1 MFLPPC
7 YAALSVLYDG
17 SISFQRW
24 SLLLLLDG
32 FLLCHLARLA
42 LAPTSALFLVLC
54 LALSGLAAAALLGT
68 ALGYNVLHAAL
79 CCALLA
85 LTLSVRMCGRP
96 TGSSAAPA
104 HSPVVSPWL
113 ALFYLFLSALFAQ
126 SSVLR
131 LLSCD
136 SSAGLMLPWLDLAL
150 SGCLAGLGAAVYCD
164 GLSARSPAAAPP
176 EGSEAAQPLLDAEV
190 TRVERLKE
198 AEEGGGGCGLPPPP
212 PSLHDASSALSICT
226 FSWLDALFT
235 AGFSRQL
242 NLSDLEGLPQQDGS
256 ALASAALQ
264 AALEAR
270 PSSLARALLQCYGR
284 AWVLVG
290 ALQVGCVLT
299 ALAAPLALK
308 GLLEYLQGGSS
319 SAPGPLTGLAWTAAL
334 AAVQGASAL
343 CTTQLNYW
351 VTRLQL
357 RVRAGLVSALQRR
370 VLTAP
375 LQVRRGLSSGTI
387 TNLVSVDVDRVLNLI
402 PSFHQFWTLPL
413 QVIVVVV
420 ELQAQVSYAALG
432 GVGVLCVMVPINICV
447 ARWLGSLTAV
457 MMKARDARVL
467 ATGEVLTGIRAV
479 KLSGWEIPLLRRI
492 AGHRA
497 AEFAA
502 LTARK
507 YLDAVCV
514 WCWASTPLLMALTT
528 FALTLLL
535 PGEKA
540 IFTPAKVWASLAM
553 LNLLIFPLNAFPW
566 VLSGLLEARVSL
578 QRLDDFLL
586 GAGVGADKG
595 AKLHTGST
603 AALPPLSSLSLFPA
617 APAAAEGGSGAGEGS
632 VLLYAHGDFV
642 HAQAGQSEDAVE
654 EGVEGAASATP
665 AAFVLRL
672 GGEGVSVARG
682 ECVCVC
688 GAMASGKTSLLLALL
703 GELCSDSAAPTP
715 GHTRLSRACTLAYAP
730 QTPWIRDGTLQD
742 NICFG
747 EAEDEGR
754 LERVLTATGLQEEA
768 RERGLSTQVTETML
782 SGGQRARLGLARA
795 LYNRS
800 TLLLLDSVTSAL
812 DAKVAAAVWPAV
824 VAFCRLEARAC
835 VAVVN
840 DARFLS
846 GADKVLVLSAVGGL
860 AYSGPPGAMPADIFA
875 ASGLNHGGAGTATA
889 AAVAGAGEG
898 QPQPQPPASALT
910 MEATPGKA
918 GAAAQGADAP
928 EAAEEE
934 FREKGFVKGNVL
946 MDYASSIGWGL
957 AGTVLVSALTMQ
969 ATRNGADAWLSVWS
983 SSTVENLA
991 SDPLSALSRY
1001 LVARQ
1006 WGIGDFLL
1014 VYAAL
1019 AGANFLL
1026 TALRAWSFARAGLG
1040 AAAAL
1045 HTRLLVGIV
1054 GTAQLF
1060 HDATPSGRLLN
1071 RLSGDV
1077 FAIDDSLP
1085 FSLNI
1090 FLAQAVG
1097 LLGTV
1102 VILGVSTYGLF
1113 LLLLPILC
1121 FSFLRL
1127 QTRYRATSRELK
1139 RLDAVTRSPLLTQF
1153 SDLRKGEAILLAA
1166 SLNRAHAASP
1176 VEREKALGLQLL
1188 DQSQRTTFASG
1199 MAGQWLGLRLQMLG
1213 ILVLSILCAFCFLLR
1228 LFSLAS
1234 AAALYDDGC
1243 PLPMPSAPCA
1253 PPLPPSASAN
1263 LGSASVAGLILS
1275 LSLPVV
1281 YQLQGLLG
1289 AFVDTEKEF
1298 ISCERALEFAAL
1310 PPEDAASVPA
1320 MALALQGMQETTP
1333 DASSSPPP
1341 PRSTPW
1347 RPPHHGLT
1355 LQAVSVTYPGAPT
1368 PALTLTLTLAPGT
1381 RLGIVGRTGSGKSTL
1396 LSLLWRLVP
1405 FEGRALLGDTDLTSL
1420 PLATLRSSLC
1430 IVPQEPLLL
1439 GGTLR
1444 FNLDPWG
1451 GSSSDAELEAAIE
1464 KCGLRASL
1472 QQQLGPAAAA
1482 APHAPT
1488 SAAALPP
1495 SLLDLPIEEGGKN
1508 LSLGQ
1513 QQLVCLSRAMLRS
1526 PPLLALDEATAS
1538 VDAPTHALLQ
1548 AALRD
1553 GFPRTTVI
1561 LVAHKLDSVLGC
1573 DQVLVLSQGKA
1584 VEMGPPQE
1592 LLASGGAFAA
1602 LVAESKKALGTQ

>member
-7 YAALSVLYDG
+7 YAALSVLYNG
-17 SISFQRW
+17 SVSFQRW

-32 FLLCHLARLA
+32 FLLYHLARLA
-42 LAPTSALFLVLC
+42 LAPTSALFLALC
-54 LALSGLAAAALLGT
+54 LALSGLAAAALYVT

-79 CCALLA
+79 CFALLA
-85 LTLSVRMCGRP
+85 LTLAVRMCGRP
-96 TGSSAAPA
+96 VGSSAAPA

-150 SGCLAGLGAAVYCD
+150 SGCVGGLGAAVYCD
-164 GLSARSPAAAPP
+164 GLSASSPAAAPAQ
-176 EGSEAAQPLLDAEV
+176 GSEAAQPLLDAET
-190 TRVERLKE
+190 TRVEKLKE
-198 AEEGGGGCGLPPPP
+198 AEEGGLPLPP
-212 PSLHDASSALSICT
+212 PSLHDASSALSVCT
-226 FSWLDALFT
+226 FSWLDTLFT

-256 ALASAALQ
+256 ALASAVLQ
-264 AALEAR
+264 SVLEAR
-270 PSSLARALLQCYGR
+270 PASLARALLQCYGR

-535 PGEKA
+535 PGEQA

-586 GAGVGADKG
+586 GAGVGAGGKS
-595 AKLHTGST
+595 AKPDST
-603 AALPPLSSLSLFPA
+603 APLPPLSSLSFVSA
-617 APAAAEGGSGAGEGS
+617 APSAAGGGSGAGEGEA
-632 VLLYAHGDFV
+632 LLTARGDFV
-642 HAQAGQSEDAVE
+642 HAQCGQSEEAME
-654 EGVEGAASATP
+654 EGGEGTAGAPP

-688 GAMASGKTSLLLALL
+688 GAMASGKTSLILALL
-703 GELCSDSAAPTP
+703 GELCSDSTAPTP

-742 NICFG
+742 NIYFG
-747 EAEDEGR
+747 EVEDEGR
-754 LERVLTATGLQEEA
+754 LERVLIATGLQEEA
-768 RERGLSTQVTETML
+768 RERGLCTQVTETML

-800 TLLLLDSVTSAL
+800 SLLLLDSVTSAL
-812 DAKVAAAVWPAV
+812 DAKVATAVWPAV
-824 VAFCRLEARAC
+824 VAFCRLEGRAC

-846 GADKVLVLSAVGGL
+846 GADRVLVLSAVGGL
-860 AYSGPPGAMPADIFA
+860 AYSGAPGAMPADIFA
-875 ASGLNHGGAGTATA
+875 ASGLNHGGEGTAF

-898 QPQPQPPASALT
+898 QGQPPLQPPASALAS
-910 MEATPGKA
+910 EAMPGKA
-918 GAAAQGADAP
+918 GAAAASTEAP

-957 AGTVLVSALTMQ
+957 AGVVLVSALAMQ

-1006 WGIGDFLL
+1006 WGVGDFLL
-1014 VYAAL
+1014 VYAGL

-1026 TALRAWSFARAGLG
+1026 TALRAWSFARAGLV

-1166 SLNRAHAASP
+1166 SLNRAQAASP

-1188 DQSQRTTFASG
+1188 DHSQRTTFASG

-1243 PLPMPSAPCA
+1243 CPVPTPPTPCA
-1253 PPLPPSASAN
+1253 SPLPPSASSN

-1320 MALALQGMQETTP
+1320 MALALQGKDIP
-1333 DASSSPPP
+1333 DASGSPPSPPP
-1341 PRSTPW
+1341 HYTPW

-1355 LQAVSVTYPGAPT
+1355 LDAVSVTYPGAPS
-1368 PALTLTLTLAPGT
+1368 PALSLSLTLAPGA

-1405 FEGRALLGDTDLTSL
+1405 FEGRALLGGMDLTSL
-1420 PLATLRSSLC
+1420 PIATLRSSLC

-1472 QQQLGPAAAA
+1472 QQQLGPAAPALD
-1482 APHAPT
+1482 HAPT
-1488 SAAALPP
+1488 AAAAAAALSP
-1495 SLLDLPIEEGGKN
+1495 SLLDMHIEEGGKN
-1508 LSLGQ
+1508 FSLGQ

-1548 AALRD
+1548 AALKN

-1592 LLASGGAFAA
+1592 LLARGGAFAT
-1602 LVAESKKALGTQ
+1602 LVAESKKALGAQ